1 MRKDANREGPHL
13 RQNLLFVIGIKALLG
28 YNGNPSLLEVIAYG
42 VISSPSA
49 RPVGN
54 RAERWFQLLKPALEL
69 LNVFP
74 KMRLLS

>member
-1 MRKDANREGPHL
+1 VALCPRPHAS
-13 RQNLLFVIGIKALLG
+13 LFAKPGNVIYLALLG
-28 YNGNPSLLEVIAYG
+28 YNGNPLLLEMIAYG

-49 RPVGN
+49 RPVGD